1 MYNLYINEKREKEKE
16 DKIKKEEKNKLL
28 DQKRQSKQINLILF
42 LFINEKCQNYYPIMK
57 QE

>member
-16 DKIKKEEKNKLL
+16 EKKKREEKNKLL

-42 LFINEKCQNYYPIMK
+42 
-57 QE
+57 

>member
-16 DKIKKEEKNKLL
+16 DKIKREEKNKLL
-28 DQKRQSKQINLILF
+28 AQKRQSKQINLILF
-42 LFINEKCQNYYPIMK
+42 LFPNKKLQNYYLIMK

>member
-16 DKIKKEEKNKLL
+16 DKLKEEEKNKLL
-28 DQKRQSKQINLILF
+28 DQKRQSKPINLILF
-42 LFINEKCQNYYPIMK
+42 LFLNKKCQNYYPIMK

>member
-16 DKIKKEEKNKLL
+16 DKIKREEKNKLL

-42 LFINEKCQNYYPIMK
+42 LLLNEKCQN
-57 QE
+57 

>member
-16 DKIKKEEKNKLL
+16 DKLKKEEKNKLL
-28 DQKRQSKQINLILF
+28 DQKRQSKPINLILF
-42 LFINEKCQNYYPIMK
+42 LFQNEKCQNYYPIMK